1 MNLRRSIIPL
11 LAASLTP
18 LLAAV
23 AQPRPRLVITGEDVR
38 ILREGR
44 GAYPLFDRSFA
55 EATATLDTALAHPP
69 DVPLPQDAGGPVHE
83 RHKKNYAE
91 MQLAGVLYAVTGEE
105 RYARFVRD
113 ELLLYAK
120 IYPGLR
126 THPKAISAGSSGRL
140 FWQTLNDMVWLVHVA
155 QAYDCVYDWIPPE
168 DRKTIEQRL
177 FRPMARF
184 LSVEREEDLD
194 RIHNH
199 GTWMVAAVGL
209 LGYTLRD
216 SVLVSKALYGSRRDG
231 KAGYF
236 RQLDLLFSPDGYYA
250 EGAYYAR
257 YALMPFYLLAL
268 AIEHNQPELKVFA
281 YRDGILRKALLSTL
295 QLTNTNG
302 EFFPFNDALKGM
314 SSAARELVL
323 AVDVVYGR
331 YRQDPG
337 LLSVAARQGRVQL
350 GANGLTLARDLAGAG
365 RPSEFPYGSLEL
377 RDGPAGDRGGIG
389 LLRSAGATTLLM
401 KYGSQGM
408 GHGHFD
414 RLTFLY
420 YDQGREIIQDYGAA
434 RWINIEPKFGGR
446 YLPEN
451 KTWAKQTIAHN
462 TVAVDELSH
471 YRGNTD
477 DGERN
482 PGQRRFFQTADS
494 MFQVMSGAAV
504 EVVPGVRLERT
515 MALVRD
521 PRLPH
526 PVVLDLVR
534 ATSAAEHRYDLP
546 FYYQG
551 QLISTTVPY
560 KAFDRERR
568 ALGTRNGYQH
578 LWLEAEGVDSA
589 GIQFTW
595 LNENRYYTV
604 TSTVDSS
611 PSVLF
616 ARIGAGDPEFNL
628 RNEPAAI
635 LRTGGKNRVFASVI
649 EPHGFFDPV
658 EEISTDAR
666 PSIRSVRILGSTEE
680 GTVVEIRGKGGLRW
694 LWGISGGP
702 ASETARHQIVT
713 SEGAVAW
720 TGNTFLERKP

>member
-1 MNLRRSIIPL
+1 MSLRRTLLLLMIPAIIPL
-11 LAASLTP
+11 ASALAQ
-18 LLAAV
+18 V
-23 AQPRPRLVITGEDVR
+23 RPRLVISGEDVR
-38 ILREGR
+38 IMREER
-44 GAYPLFDRSFA
+44 LAYPLFDRSFA
-55 EATATLDTALAHPP
+55 EAVAVLDTALAHPL
-69 DVPLPQDAGGPVHE
+69 DVPLPRDAGGPVHE

-91 MQLAGVLYAVTGEE
+91 LQLAGVLYAVTGEE

-120 IYPGLR
+120 IYPGLK
-126 THPKAISAGSSGRL
+126 THPMAISERSSGRL

-168 DRKTIEQRL
+168 DRRTIEQRL
-177 FRPMARF
+177 FRPMAHF

-199 GTWMVAAVGL
+199 GTWMVAAVGM

-216 SVLVSKALYGSRRDG
+216 SVLVSKALYGSRGDG
-231 KAGYF
+231 KSGYF

-295 QLTNTNG
+295 QLTNTDG

-314 SSAARELVL
+314 SSAAKELVL

-337 LLSVAARQGRVQL
+337 LLAVAARQGRVL
-350 GANGLTLARDLAGAG
+350 LSADGLALSRDLAAAG
-365 RPSEFPYGSLEL
+365 RPTEFPYGSLEL

-389 LLRSAGATTLLM
+389 LLRTGGGTTLLM

-420 YDQGREIIQDYGAA
+420 YDQGREVIQDYGAA

-451 KTWAKQTIAHN
+451 TTWAKQTIAHN

-471 YRGNTD
+471 YRGSTEE
-477 DGERN
+477 GERN
-482 PGQRRFFQTADS
+482 PGRRRFFQTADS
-494 MFQVMSGAAV
+494 TFQVMSGAAA
-504 EVVPGVRLERT
+504 EVAPGVTLERT

-521 PRLPH
+521 PRLPY

-551 QLISTTVPY
+551 QLINTSVPY

-568 ALGTRNGYQH
+568 ALGEHNGYQH
-578 LWLEAEGVDSA
+578 LWVEAEGRDSA

-595 LNENRYYTV
+595 LNKNRYYTL
-604 TSTVDSS
+604 TSTADSS
-611 PSVLF
+611 AQVLF

-635 LRTGGKNRVFASVI
+635 LRTSGRSRVFASVI
-649 EPHGFFDPV
+649 EPHGLFDPV
-658 EEISTDAR
+658 EEISCEAR
-666 PSIRSVRILGSTEE
+666 PSVRSVRILGSGGE

-694 LWGISGGP
+694 LWGISTDP
-702 ASETARHQIVT
+702 ASETVRHRVMT
-713 SEGAVAW
+713 SDGPVEW
-720 TGNTFLERKP
+720 TGNAFLERRP